1 MYIMLKDYYNGEEG
15 YDAYSYCDEV
25 VTEKVAAENH
35 YRIKI
40 FSSSKDAREYAIRNY
55 YKDIDNII
63 TNVNSPVSTIL
74 KDDENTFMYT
84 NPVNETIA
92 YKWVNLNDPNMVI

>member
-1 MYIMLKDYYNGEEG
+1 MYIMLKDYYNGDEG

-40 FSSSKDAREYAIRNY
+40 FSSSEEAREYAIH
-55 YKDIDNII
+55 KFHEDIDNITTDI
-63 TNVNSPVSTIL
+63 DSTIL
-74 KDDENTFMYT
+74 KDDENTFMYI
-84 NPVNETIA
+84 NPFNERVA
-92 YKWVNLNDPNMVI
+92 YEWVDLNDPNMVI

>member
-1 MYIMLKDYYNGEEG
+1 MFIMLKDYYNGEE
-15 YDAYSYCDEV
+15 YPNAYSYCDEV

-40 FSSSKDAREYAIRNY
+40 FSSAKEAREYAIKNFHG
-55 YKDIDNII
+55 DIDNII
-63 TNVNSPVSTIL
+63 TNANSPVSTIL

-84 NPVNETIA
+84 NPVNERVA
-92 YKWVNLNDPNMVI
+92 YKWVDLNDPNMVI